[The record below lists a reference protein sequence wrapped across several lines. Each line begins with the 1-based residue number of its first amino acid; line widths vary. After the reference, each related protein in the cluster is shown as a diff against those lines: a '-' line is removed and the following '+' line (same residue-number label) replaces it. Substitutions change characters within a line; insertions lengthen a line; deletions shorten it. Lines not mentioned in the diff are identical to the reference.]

1 MDFFTVSNLLN
12 GLMLVVAWSIR
23 NELHHIRES
32 INNAKELASDAK
44 NTALKAHERIDFF
57 IENRG
62 RR

>member
-23 NELHHIRES
+23 NELHYIRES

-44 NTALKAHERIDFF
+44 NTALRAHERIDFL
-57 IENRG
+57 IEHKHR
-62 RR
+62 